1 MPIHVGQAKELGL
14 RWLEVSVLDAGR
26 LWSDLLSVAILV
38 VQWLMVID
46 ADSDKKNGQL
56 QGIIECWPTEA
67 DRRKK
72 SPGAGTSLIVGG
84 TKWKESFSMGQL
96 Q

>member
-1 MPIHVGQAKELGL
+1 MAVP
-14 RWLEVSVLDAGR
+14 EVSLSVVRVRGWGR
-26 LWSDLLSVAILV
+26 TSRCQILMSVAILM
-38 VQWLMVID
+38 VQRLMVID

-72 SPGAGTSLIVGG
+72 NLPVQGLV
-84 TKWKESFSMGQL
+84 
-96 Q
+96 